1 MPKEP
6 TVTIAVRARGSLDER
21 LTDIVY
27 QLRRQ
32 GLRTSKTELVE
43 MLIWAYVPAKPSEDF
58 VNALNIFRV
67 EAPRGVSGS

>member
-32 GLRTSKTELVE
+32 GVRTSKTELVE

>member
-32 GLRTSKTELVE
+32 GVRTSKTELIELLV
-43 MLIWAYVPAKPSEDF
+43 WAYIPARPTEEF
-58 VNALNIFRV
+58 LQVLNTFRT
-67 EAPRGVSGS
+67 EAPRGLSR